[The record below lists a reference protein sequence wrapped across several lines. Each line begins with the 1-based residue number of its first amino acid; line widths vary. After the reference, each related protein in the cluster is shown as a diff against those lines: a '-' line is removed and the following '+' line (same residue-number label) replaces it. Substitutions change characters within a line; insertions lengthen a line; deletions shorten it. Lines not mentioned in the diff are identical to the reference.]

1 MTIHLAGDSTVAPT
15 DSGRTS
21 GYPEIP
27 LLGWGDELA
36 PFTDQV
42 VRNHAIGGATT
53 ASFRAEGRWDALLAE
68 LRPGD
73 TVVIQFGHNDQKEP
87 DELAAEGGYTDRLA
101 QFVAEA
107 RANGARPVLATSV
120 ERRLYDGDARDAA
133 LRWSH
138 GPYPAA
144 VRALG
149 HELDVPVL
157 DLTAFTRWL
166 YGWLGRDASA
176 ELFPHGAAAAA
187 GLPVDDALRK
197 DNTHFTTAG
206 ARAVARYV
214 GEALASLEGVHDAEE
229 PLGAWVMQP

>member
-15 DSGRTS
+15 DDGRTS
-21 GYPEIP
+21 GHDTIP

-36 PFTDQV
+36 ALVDAE

-53 ASFRAEGRWDALLAE
+53 ASFRAEGRWDALVAQ

-87 DELAAEGGYTDRLA
+87 EELAADGGYRRRLA
-101 QFVAEA
+101 DFVAEA
-107 RANGARPVLATSV
+107 RAAGARPVLATSV
-120 ERRLYDGDARDAA
+120 ERRLFGDDGA

-149 HELDVPVL
+149 DELDVPVI
-157 DLTAFTRWL
+157 DLTVLTRWL
-166 YGWLGRDASA
+166 YRWLGEEASA
-176 ELFPHGAAAAA
+176 ALFPHGAAAKA
-187 GLPVDDALRK
+187 GLPVDDALGK

-206 ARAVARYV
+206 ARAVAAYV
-214 GEALASLEGVHDAEE
+214 AEALASIDGAHDGAE
-229 PLGAWVMQP
+229 PLGAWVVQP

>member
-15 DSGRTS
+15 DEGRTS
-21 GYPEIP
+21 GHAAVP

-36 PFTDQV
+36 ACTDDV

-87 DELAAEGGYTDRLA
+87 ATLAADGGYTERLA
-101 QFVAEA
+101 AFVDEV
-107 RANGARPVLATSV
+107 RAHGARPVLATSV
-120 ERRLYDGDARDAA
+120 ERRLFDDDGA

-149 HELDVPVL
+149 RAQDVPVL
-157 DLTAFTRWL
+157 ELTSFTRWL
-166 YGWLGRDASA
+166 YGWLGQEASA
-176 ELFPHGAAAAA
+176 ALFPHGAAVAA
-187 GLPVDDALRK
+187 GLAVDDALAK

-214 GEALASLEGVHDAEE
+214 AEALAVLDGAHDQEE
-229 PLGAWVMQP
+229 ALGAWVVQP